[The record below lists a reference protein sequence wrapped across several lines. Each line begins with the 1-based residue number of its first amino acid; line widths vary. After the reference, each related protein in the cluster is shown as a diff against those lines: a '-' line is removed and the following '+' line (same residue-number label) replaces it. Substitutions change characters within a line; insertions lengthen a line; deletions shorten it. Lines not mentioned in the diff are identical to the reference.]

1 MYRSRFARQLINMY
15 PEAHLVRC
23 HHDKTPVGRWRNH
36 PATEEEIAIWSGLVG
51 LVPASVRLAGVD
63 VDKGGDA
70 GVRAASKVLGADPVV
85 VVRSRRAGRRH
96 AYFLLP
102 PGAKAVGNFSWQIGD
117 YEGDFR
123 GDSGYMLLHGAAA
136 IKIVV
141 GLHKLDQFQDVNPT
155 LLKNKETSTGIR
167 RPANF
172 RRSSTQ
178 KNSGSMGSKSFQRCM
193 DEMDW
198 RNTSRRNCTLL
209 SITRSILGK
218 PSYWN
223 AGQSEAR
230 VIARRLACQFKKNDH
245 PFDAREIE
253 RTADR
258 ALAYREANLASG
270 ELQRRSSAK
279 QAERGKK
286 GGMASARAKQ
296 ERNKFKRRSSM
307 VQTAATRWLNEME
320 RSKTEQYC
328 KRKRA
333 QGKSIR
339 WISKHCGLSVGKV
352 HSLCKDIQLPA
363 AQIMEEWWVQRS
375 LTLRKQGLSIRQIA
389 KRVRFSKSKIG
400 RICKGISAVPSVQI
414 PSRVEPIPDR
424 CYSLKSTSTDCSQ
437 SLTRTVDPNPVRG
450 RLRPDRCTLPPEDPR
465 VQFHRAVTEQARV
478 FQFLSWIPGVQIVER
493 IDSECSNSRPDA
505 DDLDVPG

>member
-1 MYRSRFARQLINMY
+1 MY

-209 SITRSILGK
+209 SSTRSILGK

-258 ALAYREANLASG
+258 ALAYRTQILPVVSFNGEALQNRLCGARKVAWPQLARSRREINSNG
-270 ELQRRSSAK
+270 AVQWCRQQRPAGS
-279 QAERGKK
+279 
-286 GGMASARAKQ
+286 
-296 ERNKFKRRSSM
+296 
-307 VQTAATRWLNEME
+307 TRWNDPRRNSIANESAYKVSPSGGF
-320 RSKTEQYC
+320 RST
-328 KRKRA
+328 A
-333 QGKSIR
+333 VSLLGKSI
-339 WISKHCGLSVGKV
+339 LSAKTSN
-352 HSLCKDIQLPA
+352 SL
-363 AQIMEEWWVQRS
+363 
-375 LTLRKQGLSIRQIA
+375 
-389 KRVRFSKSKIG
+389 
-400 RICKGISAVPSVQI
+400 
-414 PSRVEPIPDR
+414 
-424 CYSLKSTSTDCSQ
+424 
-437 SLTRTVDPNPVRG
+437 
-450 RLRPDRCTLPPEDPR
+450 RLR
-465 VQFHRAVTEQARV
+465 
-478 FQFLSWIPGVQIVER
+478 
-493 IDSECSNSRPDA
+493 
-505 DDLDVPG
+505 